1 MKLNKINIHNIRSIL
16 TAEIEAM
23 DYMLLV
29 GPNNAGKS
37 NLLNAIRIFYDD
49 IKWTSDDFPKV
60 GAIDNESWVELQFRL
75 DANEWL
81 NLADQYKEGISDYT
95 LTVRRYFKS
104 DDKTLVQKDQS
115 NIYGYINGELS
126 KDQFYGAKNVGTAKV
141 GQILY
146 VPALTTPSE
155 QTKLSGPSPLRNMI
169 NFLLKKVV
177 SKSKA
182 YQEVSDAFEKLNAEA
197 RQTNGF
203 LSEIS
208 SPLNQALSNWQIQI
222 DLSVNTVA
230 PEDISKNL
238 VKFDF
243 IDQTLSGTGFD
254 LDRYGHGFQRSV
266 IYELIRLA
274 PTFKDDKKIDKK
286 EFNPAFNLILFE
298 EPEAFLHPSQ
308 QESMAY
314 HLRRMGSEDNQQV
327 IITTHSPIFAG
338 KAANQINQIIR
349 IQRLNG
355 VSAIFQP
362 KAAELDK
369 IFEQGGN
376 LLMALKEFLERP
388 GLSNQSQRDA
398 KDLIA
403 NSPSADIAEQEEI
416 FRFQL
421 WLDGD
426 RSTLFFAN
434 KVLIVEGATEKA
446 LFNYLLAN
454 EWGALSEH
462 HICIID
468 ALGKYNFHR
477 YMGLMKAYGIPH
489 GVILDDDNEKN
500 HHLVV
505 NELIEK
511 SANKYTLNP
520 PIKLQSCLEIF
531 LALPMPT
538 AARADRKVLEILK
551 AVTSGKIAPDKL
563 NELKEKFCAALA
575 I

>member
-1 MKLNKINIHNIRSIL
+1 MKLNKVNIHNIRSIL
-16 TAEIEAM
+16 EAEIEAK

-49 IKWTSDDFPKV
+49 LKWAPDDFPKT
-60 GAIDNESWVELQFRL
+60 GALDNESWVELQFKL
-75 DANEWL
+75 DQNEWL
-81 NLADQYKEGISDYT
+81 NLADQYKEGISDNT
-95 LTVRRYFKS
+95 LTVRRYFRS

-146 VPALTTPSE
+146 VPALATPSE

-182 YQEVSDAFEKLNAEA
+182 YQEVSDAFEKLNTEA

-243 IDQTLSGTGFD
+243 VDQTLSGAAFD

-274 PTFKDDKKIDKK
+274 PNFKEDKKVDKK
-286 EFNPAFNLILFE
+286 EFNPSFNLILFE

-308 QESMAY
+308 QENMAY
-314 HLRRMGSEDNQQV
+314 HLRRMGSADNQQV

-338 KAANQINQIIR
+338 KAANEINQIIR

-355 VSAIFQP
+355 VSSVFQP
-362 KAAELDK
+362 KAAQLDK

-376 LLMALKEFLERP
+376 LLAVMEKFIERP
-388 GLSNQSQRDA
+388 NLSNKSKEEA
-398 KDLIA
+398 KKFIA
-403 NSPSADIAEQEEI
+403 NSPNEDIAEQEEI

-454 EWGALSEH
+454 DWGDLSDH

-468 ALGKYNFHR
+468 ALGKFNFHR
-477 YMGLMKAYGIPH
+477 YMGLLEAYGIPH

-500 HHLVV
+500 HHLVI
-505 NELIEK
+505 NELIE
-511 SANKYTLNP
+511 SSTNKYTLYS
-520 PIKLQSCLEIF
+520 PIKLQNCLEIF
-531 LALPMPT
+531 LSIPMNST
-538 AARADRKVLEILK
+538 RGDRKVLEILK
-551 AVTSGKIAPDKL
+551 AVTSGKIPPNKL
-563 NELKEKFCAALA
+563 DELKKKFCTALA